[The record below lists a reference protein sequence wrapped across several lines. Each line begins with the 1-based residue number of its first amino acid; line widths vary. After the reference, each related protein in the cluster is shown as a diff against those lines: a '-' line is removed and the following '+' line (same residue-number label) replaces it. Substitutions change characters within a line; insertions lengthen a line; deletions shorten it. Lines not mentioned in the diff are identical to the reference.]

1 MTTDVSKDDIREV
14 GAWAQAVALSFRFLL
29 AIAIAIA
36 VGWMASNVRQVPADN
51 QAVVV
56 RFGKLARVHGPGLL
70 LALPPPLETVSLLP
84 AAARQISLKIERFAD
99 GGSSDTSNK
108 TMGFDINENPRL
120 NSAFMLTGDSSVV
133 HLEAQLIYQISDP
146 QAFMVSQDDVRPALQ
161 RLFIASAIATIGGR
175 DLDAILVARPERASN
190 AAVAARRERLRADLM
205 QAVND
210 RLQKLA
216 AQGAPLG
223 IAINRVDLVPSIPRG
238 AHDAFD
244 SVLAVTQESER
255 AIAASNTNKELIGA
269 KAQSEADGI
278 RSSASAAAEENV
290 SKATVATA
298 SIAALSTTNQDMSR
312 GMQMSH
318 LYYDR
323 LGPILKKAGRVQ
335 LVAPDGTITT
345 LPGARP

>member
-1 MTTDVSKDDIREV
+1 MTDATQEDIRDV
-14 GAWAQAVALSFRFLL
+14 GAWGQAVALSFRFLL
-29 AIAIAIA
+29 AVAIAIA
-36 VGWMASNVRQVPADN
+36 LGWLASNLRQVPADN

-56 RFGKLARVHGPGLL
+56 RFGKVARVHGPGLL
-70 LALPPPLETVSLLP
+70 LALPRPLETVSLIP
-84 AAARQISLKIERFAD
+84 ASARQIPIKIERFSD
-99 GGSSDTSNK
+99 GGFSDTSNK
-108 TMGFDINENPRL
+108 TMGFDINQNPRL
-120 NSAFMLTGDSSVV
+120 NSAFLLTGDSSVI
-133 HLEAQLIYQISDP
+133 HLEAQLIYQIDDA
-146 QAFMVSQDDVRPALQ
+146 QAYMVAQDDVGPALQ
-161 RLFIASAIATIGGR
+161 RLFIASAIETIGTR

-205 QAVND
+205 RVVN
-210 RLQKLA
+210 RKLQRLA

-223 IAINRVDLVPSIPRG
+223 VIVNRVDLVPSIPRG

-255 AIAASNTNKELIGA
+255 AIAASNTNKELIGQ

-278 RSSASAAAEENV
+278 KSSAAAAAEENV

-298 SIAALSTTNQDMSR
+298 SIAALSSTNQDMSR

-323 LGPILKKAGRVQ
+323 IGPILKKAGRVQ
-335 LVAPDGTITT
+335 LVAPDGTTT
-345 LPGARP
+345 TMSGARP